1 MSKRSKKDAEK
12 PVAKAETPVAPVEEQ
27 PKRKRLLIII
37 SKGTLDMLYP
47 PLILANT
54 AAAMDMDVDLYFT
67 FWGLDLLNK
76 KKDYSAKLPAVGNPS
91 LGMPNIL
98 GVIPGMTDM
107 ATSMMKKRIKK
118 YWPTIKEMMKQA
130 KEAGVKIH
138 ACSPTMGLM
147 NMKKED
153 LIPEVDDI
161 IGASTYLDMAL
172 DADVTLFI

>member
-1 MSKRSKKDAEK
+1 MSKRSKAIEDQA
-12 PVAKAETPVAPVEEQ
+12 
-27 PKRKRLLIII
+27 KRKQIVIIV
-37 SKGTLDMLYP
+37 SKGTLDMAYP
-47 PLILANT
+47 PLILATT

-76 KKDYSAKLPAVGNPS
+76 KRVDSQKLPPVGNPS

-98 GVIPGMTDM
+98 GVLPGMTSM

-118 YWPTIKEMMKQA
+118 YWPTVREMMKSA

-138 ACSPTMGLM
+138 ACSATMGLM
-147 NMKKED
+147 NIKKDD

-161 IGASTYLDMAL
+161 IGASTYLDLAI
-172 DADVTLFI
+172 DADVTLFV

>member
-1 MSKRSKKDAEK
+1 MSKRSRKGVAEVSAAK
-12 PVAKAETPVAPVEEQ
+12 TEAAAGVAVEGESR
-27 PKRKRLLIII
+27 RKRLLIII

-54 AAAMDMDVDLYFT
+54 AVAMDMDVDLYFT
-67 FWGLDLLNK
+67 FWGLDLLNR
-76 KKDYSAKLPAVGNPS
+76 KKDYTAKLSSVGNPV
-91 LGMPNIL
+91 LGMPK
-98 GVIPGMTDM
+98 
-107 ATSMMKKRIKK
+107 SMMKKRIKK

-147 NMKKED
+147 NVKKED

-161 IGASTYLDMAL
+161 IGASTYLDMAI
-172 DADVTLFI
+172 DADVTLFV

>member
-1 MSKRSKKDAEK
+1 
-12 PVAKAETPVAPVEEQ
+12 
-27 PKRKRLLIII
+27 
-37 SKGTLDMLYP
+37 
-47 PLILANT
+47 
-54 AAAMDMDVDLYFT
+54 
-67 FWGLDLLNK
+67 
-76 KKDYSAKLPAVGNPS
+76 
-91 LGMPNIL
+91 
-98 GVIPGMTDM
+98 MTDM

-161 IGASTYLDMAL
+161 IGASTYLDIAL